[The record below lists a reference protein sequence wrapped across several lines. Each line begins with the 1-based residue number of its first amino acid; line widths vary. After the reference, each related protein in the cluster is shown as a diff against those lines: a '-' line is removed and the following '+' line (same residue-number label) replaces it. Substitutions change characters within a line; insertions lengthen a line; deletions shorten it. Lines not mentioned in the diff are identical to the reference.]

1 MIADKNARYPQYGK
15 KSKRQKASFTSKP
28 MPWTQEVIKPHKI
41 NKTRKGLAVLSPL
54 EKPLKLKKKAN
65 VNAIAKINERV
76 LNEPLLTY

>member
-1 MIADKNARYPQYGK
+1 
-15 KSKRQKASFTSKP
+15 

-76 LNEPLLTY
+76 LNEPLLTYKERESLFVEFP